1 MEKKNNRT
9 LKKIFGVF
17 QASKMF
23 ASYERRVLEGDRST
37 TILHN
42 FIQVL
47 ESCEMHPATEIA
59 RRKQIVQDFHELKSE
74 IMSLLGMNQ
83 VQIEMLDTQSII
95 QEAILQ
101 EKCVGRKERKAI
113 ERELEKIKIQFS
125 KLEKDLKLKDEII
138 EEQLVY
144 ASTQEDYYQYKIK
157 YNQLSEKM
165 TAMTNA
171 KINDQKKADADQKKA
186 ESEKRADQKKKEKK
200 IKDLQDQMGRAK
212 ADNEKIKN
220 ESTKKSAEIRKLSG
234 QLERTKIQLEKKN
247 KSDKEHK
254 DLQQTQKKKIES
266 QQREIENLE
275 KQNEDQRLKIVKILE
290 RPKTAAHGALECTIC
305 AEEYVESHLPTS
317 LKCGHVFGR
326 DCIEGWLTK
335 KKVCPTCSAH
345 ASVQDF
351 RTLYLV

>member
-275 KQNEDQRLKIVKILE
+275 KQNETNV
-290 RPKTAAHGALECTIC
+290 
-305 AEEYVESHLPTS
+305 
-317 LKCGHVFGR
+317 
-326 DCIEGWLTK
+326 
-335 KKVCPTCSAH
+335 
-345 ASVQDF
+345 
-351 RTLYLV
+351 